1 MKKYDVV
8 VLTDSRYVNP
18 LKTNTYISNVLRED
32 ELVINA
38 LKEKNLSVVKK
49 DWNDSIFDWE
59 TTRSIL
65 FRSTWDYFDKFELF
79 KKWFNKTKNKC
90 LMINSTETIEWNIDK
105 HYLLDLQEY
114 QIPIPNSEFIKRG
127 SSIDLLLLMQKKNWN
142 EIVVKPTISGAAKN
156 TYRLKEEEIIQFGP
170 TWENLIY
177 KEDFIV
183 QEFQN
188 NVITEGEVAMIVIG
202 GKFTHAVLKKA
213 KEGDFRVQDDFG
225 GSIAIYNPSEEMV
238 KLAEKCTRIL
248 TPIPSYARVDIIWDN
263 LMDLAVSE
271 LELIEPEL
279 WFRLNPNAAQ
289 KLAHHVDLILS
300 EKKWLSNHI

>member
-79 KKWFNKTKNKC
+79 KKWFSKTKNKC

-105 HYLLDLQEY
+105 HYLLDLQEH

-127 SSIDLLLLMQKKNWN
+127 SSIDLSLLMQKKNWN

-156 TYRLKEEEIIQFGP
+156 TYRLKKEEIIQFGP
-170 TWENLIY
+170 TWEKLIY

-263 LMDLAVSE
+263 LRELAVSE

-300 EKKWLSNHI
+300 EKK

>member
-105 HYLLDLQEY
+105 HYLLDLQEH

-127 SSIDLLLLMQKKNWN
+127 SSIDLSLLMQKKNWN

-170 TWENLIY
+170 TWEKLIY

-188 NVITEGEVAMIVIG
+188 NVISEGEVAMIVIG

-263 LMDLAVSE
+263 LWELAVSE

-300 EKKWLSNHI
+300 EKK

>member
-18 LKTNTYISNVLRED
+18 LKTNNYISNVLRED
-32 ELVINA
+32 EWVINA

-105 HYLLDLQEY
+105 HYLLDLQEH

-127 SSIDLLLLMQKKNWN
+127 SSIDLSLLMQKKNWN

-156 TYRLKEEEIIQFGP
+156 TYILKKEEIIQFGP
-170 TWENLIY
+170 KWEKLIY
-177 KEDFIV
+177 EEDFIV

-263 LMDLAVSE
+263 LMELAVSE

-289 KLAHHVDLILS
+289 KLAQHVDLILS
-300 EKKWLSNHI
+300 EKK

>member
-105 HYLLDLQEY
+105 HYLLDLQEH

-127 SSIDLLLLMQKKNWN
+127 SSIDLSLLMQKKNWN

-156 TYRLKEEEIIQFGP
+156 TYRLKKEEIIQFGP
-170 TWENLIY
+170 TWEKLIY

-188 NVITEGEVAMIVIG
+188 NVISEGEVAMIVIG

-263 LMDLAVSE
+263 LRELAVSE

-300 EKKWLSNHI
+300 EKK

>member
-105 HYLLDLQEY
+105 HYLLDLQEH

-127 SSIDLLLLMQKKNWN
+127 SSIDLSLLMQKKNWN

-156 TYRLKEEEIIQFGP
+156 TYRLKEEEIIQFVP
-170 TWENLIY
+170 TWEKLIY

-188 NVITEGEVAMIVIG
+188 NVISEGEVAMIVIG

-225 GSIAIYNPSEEMV
+225 GSIAIYNPNEEMV

-263 LMDLAVSE
+263 LRELAVSE

-279 WFRLNPNAAQ
+279 WFRLNPNAPQ

-300 EKKWLSNHI
+300 EKK

>member
-1 MKKYDVV
+1 MKNYDVV

-105 HYLLDLQEY
+105 HYLLDLQEH

-127 SSIDLLLLMQKKNWN
+127 SSIDLSLLMQKKNWN

-170 TWENLIY
+170 TWEKLIY

-263 LMDLAVSE
+263 LRELAVSE

-300 EKKWLSNHI
+300 EKK

>member
-18 LKTNTYISNVLRED
+18 IEKNAYINNVLQED

-38 LKEKNLSVVKK
+38 LKEKNLSVIKR
-49 DWNDSIFDWE
+49 DWNDPLFDWK
-59 TTRSIL
+59 TTRTVL
-65 FRSTWDYFDKFELF
+65 FRSTWDYFDKFKLF
-79 KKWFNKTKNKC
+79 KMWFDETKNNC
-90 LMINSTETIEWNIDK
+90 LMINSHEIVEWNIDK
-105 HYLLDLQEY
+105 HYLLDLQEQ
-114 QIPIPNSEFIKRG
+114 QIPIPKSEFIKKG
-127 SSIDLLLLMQKKNWN
+127 SSVDLTLLMQEKNWN

-156 TYRLKEEEIIQFGP
+156 TFRLKKEELSQFDP
-170 TWENLIY
+170 TWKNLIH

-188 NVITEGEVAMIVIG
+188 NVITKGEVAMMVIG
-202 GKFTHAVLKKA
+202 GKYTHAVLKMA

-225 GSIAIYNPSEEMV
+225 GSIAIYSPSEKMV

-248 TPIPSYARVDIIWDN
+248 SPIPSYARVDIIWDN
-263 LMDLAVSE
+263 SGDLAVSE

-289 KLAHHVDLILS
+289 KLAEHIDLILS
-300 EKKWLSNHI
+300 EKK

>member
-105 HYLLDLQEY
+105 HYLLDLQEH

-127 SSIDLLLLMQKKNWN
+127 SSIYLSLLMQKKNWN

-170 TWENLIY
+170 TWEKLIY

-188 NVITEGEVAMIVIG
+188 NVISEGEVAMIVIG

-263 LMDLAVSE
+263 LGELAVSE

-300 EKKWLSNHI
+300 EKK

>member
-38 LKEKNLSVVKK
+38 LKEKNLSVIKK

-105 HYLLDLQEY
+105 HYLLDLQEH

-127 SSIDLLLLMQKKNWN
+127 SSIDLSLLMQKKNWN

-170 TWENLIY
+170 IWEKLIY

-263 LMDLAVSE
+263 LMELAVSE

-289 KLAHHVDLILS
+289 KLAQHVDLILS
-300 EKKWLSNHI
+300 EKK

>member
-105 HYLLDLQEY
+105 HYLLDLQEH

-170 TWENLIY
+170 TWEKLIY

-263 LMDLAVSE
+263 LRELAVSE

-300 EKKWLSNHI
+300 EKK

>member
-79 KKWFNKTKNKC
+79 KKWFSKTKKKC

-105 HYLLDLQEY
+105 HYLLDLQEH

-127 SSIDLLLLMQKKNWN
+127 SSIDLSLLMQKKNWN

-156 TYRLKEEEIIQFGP
+156 TYRLKKEEIIQFGP
-170 TWENLIY
+170 TWEKLIY

-188 NVITEGEVAMIVIG
+188 NVISEGEVAMIVIG

-263 LMDLAVSE
+263 LGELAVSE

-300 EKKWLSNHI
+300 EKK

>member
-105 HYLLDLQEY
+105 HYLLDLQEH

-127 SSIDLLLLMQKKNWN
+127 SSIDLSLLMQKKNWN

-156 TYRLKEEEIIQFGP
+156 TYRLKKEEIIQFGP
-170 TWENLIY
+170 IWEKLIY

-188 NVITEGEVAMIVIG
+188 NVISEGEVAMIVIG

-263 LMDLAVSE
+263 LWELAVSE

-300 EKKWLSNHI
+300 EKK

>member
-105 HYLLDLQEY
+105 HYLLDLQEH

-127 SSIDLLLLMQKKNWN
+127 SSIDLSLLMQKKNWN

-156 TYRLKEEEIIQFGP
+156 TYRLKEEEIIQFVP
-170 TWENLIY
+170 TWEKLIY

-188 NVITEGEVAMIVIG
+188 NVISEGEVAMIVIG

-225 GSIAIYNPSEEMV
+225 GSIAIYNPNEEMV

-263 LMDLAVSE
+263 LRELAVSE

-289 KLAHHVDLILS
+289 KLAQHVDLILS
-300 EKKWLSNHI
+300 EKK

>member
-79 KKWFNKTKNKC
+79 KKWFSKTKNKC

-105 HYLLDLQEY
+105 HYLLDLQEH

-127 SSIDLLLLMQKKNWN
+127 SSIDLSLLMQKKNWN

-170 TWENLIY
+170 TWEKLIY

-263 LMDLAVSE
+263 LMELAVSE

-300 EKKWLSNHI
+300 EKK

>member
-105 HYLLDLQEY
+105 HYLLDLQEH

-170 TWENLIY
+170 TWEKLIY

-225 GSIAIYNPSEEMV
+225 GSIAKYNPSEEMV

-263 LMDLAVSE
+263 LRELAVSE

-300 EKKWLSNHI
+300 EKK

>member
-32 ELVINA
+32 ELGINA

-105 HYLLDLQEY
+105 HYLLDLQEH

-127 SSIDLLLLMQKKNWN
+127 SSIDLSLLMQKKNWN

-170 TWENLIY
+170 TWEKLIY

-263 LMDLAVSE
+263 LMELAVSE

-289 KLAHHVDLILS
+289 KLAQHVDLILS
-300 EKKWLSNHI
+300 EKK

>member
-105 HYLLDLQEY
+105 HYLLDLQEH

-127 SSIDLLLLMQKKNWN
+127 SSIDLSLLMQKKNWN

-170 TWENLIY
+170 TWEKLIY

-263 LMDLAVSE
+263 LRKLAVSE

-289 KLAHHVDLILS
+289 KLAQHVDLILS
-300 EKKWLSNHI
+300 EKK

>member
-105 HYLLDLQEY
+105 HYLLDLQEH

-127 SSIDLLLLMQKKNWN
+127 SSIDLSLLMQKKNWN

-170 TWENLIY
+170 TWEKLIY

-188 NVITEGEVAMIVIG
+188 NVISEGEVAMIVIG

-248 TPIPSYARVDIIWDN
+248 TPIPSYARVDIIRDN
-263 LMDLAVSE
+263 LMELAVSE

-300 EKKWLSNHI
+300 EKK

>member
-105 HYLLDLQEY
+105 HYLLDLQEH

-127 SSIDLLLLMQKKNWN
+127 SSIDLSLLMQKKNWN

-170 TWENLIY
+170 TWEKLIY
-177 KEDFIV
+177 EEDFIV

-188 NVITEGEVAMIVIG
+188 NVISEGEVAMIVIG

-263 LMDLAVSE
+263 LRELAVSE

-279 WFRLNPNAAQ
+279 LS
-289 KLAHHVDLILS
+289 LIHIS
-300 EKKWLSNHI
+300 EPTRPY

>member
-105 HYLLDLQEY
+105 HYLLDLQEH

-127 SSIDLLLLMQKKNWN
+127 SSIDLSLLMQKKNWN

-156 TYRLKEEEIIQFGP
+156 TYRLKKEEIIQFGP
-170 TWENLIY
+170 IWEKLIY

-188 NVITEGEVAMIVIG
+188 NVISEGEVAMIVIG

-263 LMDLAVSE
+263 LRELAVSE

-300 EKKWLSNHI
+300 EKK

>member
-18 LKTNTYISNVLRED
+18 IEKNAYINNVLQED

-38 LKEKNLSVVKK
+38 LKEKNLSVIKR
-49 DWNDSIFDWE
+49 DWNDPIFDWK
-59 TTRSIL
+59 TTRTVL

-79 KKWFNKTKNKC
+79 KKWFDETKNNC
-90 LMINSTETIEWNIDK
+90 LMINSHETVEWNIDK
-105 HYLLDLQEY
+105 HYLLDLQEQ
-114 QIPIPNSEFIKRG
+114 QIPIPKSEFIKKG
-127 SSIDLLLLMQKKNWN
+127 SSVDLTLLMQEKNWN

-156 TYRLKEEEIIQFGP
+156 TFRLKKEELNQFDS
-170 TWENLIY
+170 TWKNLIQ

-188 NVITEGEVAMIVIG
+188 NVITKGEVAMMVIG
-202 GKFTHAVLKKA
+202 GKYTHAVLKMA

-225 GSIAIYNPSEEMV
+225 GSIAIYSPSEKMV

-248 TPIPSYARVDIIWDN
+248 SPIPSYARVDIIWDN
-263 LMDLAVSE
+263 LGDLAVSE

-289 KLAHHVDLILS
+289 KLAEHIDLILS
-300 EKKWLSNHI
+300 EKK

>member
-18 LKTNTYISNVLRED
+18 LETNTYISNVLRED

-90 LMINSTETIEWNIDK
+90 LMINSAETIEWNIDK
-105 HYLLDLQEY
+105 HYLLDLQEH
-114 QIPIPNSEFIKRG
+114 QIPIPNSEFIQRG
-127 SSIDLLLLMQKKNWN
+127 SSIDLLELMQKKNWN

-156 TYRLKEEEIIQFGP
+156 TYRLKKGEINQFNP
-170 TWENLIY
+170 SWEKLIY
-177 KEDFIV
+177 KEDFII

-225 GSIAIYNPSEEMV
+225 GSIAIYNPSKEMV

-248 TPIPSYARVDIIWDN
+248 TPIPSYARVDVIWDN
-263 LMDLAVSE
+263 FRELVVSE

-289 KLAHHVDLILS
+289 KLAQHVDLILS
-300 EKKWLSNHI
+300 EKK

>member
-79 KKWFNKTKNKC
+79 KKWFSKTKKKC

-105 HYLLDLQEY
+105 HYLLDLQEH

-127 SSIDLLLLMQKKNWN
+127 SSIDLSLLMQKKNWN
-142 EIVVKPTISGAAKN
+142 EIVVKPTISVSY
-156 TYRLKEEEIIQFGP
+156 THLTLP
-170 TWENLIY
+170 TI
-177 KEDFIV
+177 F
-183 QEFQN
+183 
-188 NVITEGEVAMIVIG
+188 
-202 GKFTHAVLKKA
+202 AV
-213 KEGDFRVQDDFG
+213 
-225 GSIAIYNPSEEMV
+225 
-238 KLAEKCTRIL
+238 
-248 TPIPSYARVDIIWDN
+248 
-263 LMDLAVSE
+263 
-271 LELIEPEL
+271 
-279 WFRLNPNAAQ
+279 
-289 KLAHHVDLILS
+289 
-300 EKKWLSNHI
+300 

>member
-18 LKTNTYISNVLRED
+18 LKTNNYISNVLRED
-32 ELVINA
+32 EWVINA

-105 HYLLDLQEY
+105 HYLLDLQEH

-127 SSIDLLLLMQKKNWN
+127 SSIDLSLLMQKKNWN

-156 TYRLKEEEIIQFGP
+156 TYRLKKEEIIQFGP
-170 TWENLIY
+170 TWEKLIY

-188 NVITEGEVAMIVIG
+188 NVISEGEVAMIVIG

-225 GSIAIYNPSEEMV
+225 GSIAIYNPNEEMV

-289 KLAHHVDLILS
+289 KLAQHVDLILS
-300 EKKWLSNHI
+300 EKK

>member
-1 MKKYDVV
+1 MKKFDVV

-105 HYLLDLQEY
+105 HYLLDLQEH

-127 SSIDLLLLMQKKNWN
+127 SSIDLSLLMQKKNWN

-170 TWENLIY
+170 TWEKLIY

-263 LMDLAVSE
+263 LRDLAVSE

-289 KLAHHVDLILS
+289 KLAEHVDLILS
-300 EKKWLSNHI
+300 EKKW

>member
-105 HYLLDLQEY
+105 HYLLDLQEH

-127 SSIDLLLLMQKKNWN
+127 SSIDLSLLMQKKNWN

-170 TWENLIY
+170 TWEKLIY

-263 LMDLAVSE
+263 LRELAVSE

-289 KLAHHVDLILS
+289 KLAQHVDLILS
-300 EKKWLSNHI
+300 EKK

>member
-105 HYLLDLQEY
+105 HYLLDLQEH

-170 TWENLIY
+170 TWEKLIY

-188 NVITEGEVAMIVIG
+188 NVISEGEVAMIVIG

-263 LMDLAVSE
+263 LGELAVSE

-300 EKKWLSNHI
+300 EKK

>member
-105 HYLLDLQEY
+105 HYLLDLQEH

-127 SSIDLLLLMQKKNWN
+127 SSIDLSLLMQKKNWN

-170 TWENLIY
+170 TWEKLIY

-225 GSIAIYNPSEEMV
+225 GSIAIFNPSEEMV

-289 KLAHHVDLILS
+289 KLAHHVDLMLS
-300 EKKWLSNHI
+300 EKK

>member
-79 KKWFNKTKNKC
+79 KKWFSKTKNKC

-105 HYLLDLQEY
+105 HYLLDLQEH

-127 SSIDLLLLMQKKNWN
+127 SSIDLSRLMQKKNWN

-170 TWENLIY
+170 TWEKLIY

-263 LMDLAVSE
+263 LRELAVSE

-300 EKKWLSNHI
+300 EKK

>member
-105 HYLLDLQEY
+105 HYLLDLQEH

-170 TWENLIY
+170 TWEKLIY

-300 EKKWLSNHI
+300 EKK

>member
-105 HYLLDLQEY
+105 HYLLDLQEH

-127 SSIDLLLLMQKKNWN
+127 SSIDLSLLMQKKNWN

-170 TWENLIY
+170 TWEKLIY

-188 NVITEGEVAMIVIG
+188 NVISEGEVAMIVIG

-263 LMDLAVSE
+263 LRELAVSE

-300 EKKWLSNHI
+300 EKK

>member
-127 SSIDLLLLMQKKNWN
+127 SSIDLSLLMQKKNWN

-170 TWENLIY
+170 TWEKLIY

-263 LMDLAVSE
+263 LMELAVSE

-289 KLAHHVDLILS
+289 KLAQHVDLILS
-300 EKKWLSNHI
+300 EKK

>member
-105 HYLLDLQEY
+105 HYLLDLQEH

-127 SSIDLLLLMQKKNWN
+127 SSIDLSLLMQKKNWN

-156 TYRLKEEEIIQFGP
+156 TYRLKKEEIIQFGP
-170 TWENLIY
+170 TWEKLIY

-188 NVITEGEVAMIVIG
+188 NVISEGEVAMIVIG

-225 GSIAIYNPSEEMV
+225 GSIAIYNPNEEMV

-263 LMDLAVSE
+263 LMELAVSE

-289 KLAHHVDLILS
+289 KLAYHVDLILS
-300 EKKWLSNHI
+300 EKK